1 MPASLEKK
9 SSFLGFQWNP
19 TELPFSKSGKLGFYV
34 VYDQEELGWAMHMGK
49 WGAGS
54 MTQAQADPVC
64 RTTRVSS
71 TEGQSSV
78 FTGALNLGP

>member
-19 TELPFSKSGKLGFYV
+19 IELPFSKSGQLGFYV
-34 VYDQEELGWAMHMGK
+34 VYDQEKLGWAMHMGK
-49 WGAGS
+49 SGGS

-64 RTTRVSS
+64 CTARVSS

-78 FTGALNLGP
+78 FIGALNLDP